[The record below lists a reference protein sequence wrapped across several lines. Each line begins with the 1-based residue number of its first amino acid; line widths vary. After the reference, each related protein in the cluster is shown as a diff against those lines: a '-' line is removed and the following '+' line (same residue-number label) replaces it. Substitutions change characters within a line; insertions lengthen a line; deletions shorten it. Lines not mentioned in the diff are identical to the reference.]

1 MSEKERNDELHATI
15 TRKIAQVEEQE
26 ETLRREERQQMEQ
39 LERTVQELKREEA
52 KYTDIFQQLHSLGDE
67 DAQKM
72 SDFLQAV
79 TRDVRNSC
87 QSQQQTLVQH
97 YRSLKLMT
105 VKRCSESEGKCHGKI
120 CSSRFASAGFKYEN
134 HNSTSTGIDHKV
146 KSRQSTFGSV
156 SGWQTT
162 FRSCV
167 YRW

>member
-97 YRSLKLMT
+97 YRSLKL
-105 VKRCSESEGKCHGKI
+105 KLADDRE
-120 CSSRFASAGFKYEN
+120 AL
-134 HNSTSTGIDHKV
+134 
-146 KSRQSTFGSV
+146 
-156 SGWQTT
+156 
-162 FRSCV
+162 FRE
-167 YRW
+167 RGQMPW